1 MERSDVYQWPLNS
14 GPLTFDFSDLESG
27 TGIAALRLPPGA
39 VVTRGSVVVQTVWN
53 SGTSATLKV
62 GDDDDDDRYTSSA
75 IDLTSAGRTALD
87 LDGHQYAAPQD
98 LELLLTE
105 AGSAATEG
113 EAYIELEIVM
123 DGRVSESVT

>member
-14 GPLTFDFSDLESG
+14 GPLTFTFSDLTSG

-39 VVTRGSVVVQTVWN
+39 VVTRGSVVVQTAWN

-62 GDDDDDDRYTSSA
+62 GDDDDDDRYTTAA
-75 IDLTSAGRTALD
+75 IDLTSTGRTALD
-87 LDGHQYAAPQD
+87 LTGHEYSTPLD

-105 AGSAATEG
+105 VGDAATEG
-113 EAYIELEIVM
+113 EGYVELEIVM